1 MTVQEQLLTPELS
14 MEEVMRRV
22 PGARR
27 ALFRRYH
34 VGGCSSCGF
43 QMTETLGGLSARNG
57 LKVAEVIEHLLS
69 SHEQDQKLLISPKEL
84 KALLDGKVPLTLID
98 IRSREEHEAVSL
110 PGSVFF
116 TQEKMQE
123 LRNLPDKSAL
133 LVFYDHEGRQV
144 LDAASFFE
152 GHGFTGVKCLQ
163 GGIDAWARDIDLEM
177 PRYKLE
183 V

>member
-1 MTVQEQLLTPELS
+1 MK
-14 MEEVMRRV
+14 RV

-43 QMTETLGGLSARNG
+43 QMTETLEGLSVRNE
-57 LKVAEVIEHLLS
+57 LNVHEVIKHLLS
-69 SHEQDQKLLISPKEL
+69 SHEQDQKLLLSPQEL
-84 KALLDGKVPLTLID
+84 KALLDRKVTLLLID
-98 IRSREEHEAVSL
+98 IRSRDEHEAVAISE
-110 PGSVFF
+110 SVFF

-123 LRNLPDKSAL
+123 LRNVISKDAL
-133 LVFYDHEGRQV
+133 LVFYDHEGKNV

-152 GHGFTGVKCLQ
+152 GHGFTQVKCLQ

-183 V
+183 

>member
-1 MTVQEQLLTPELS
+1 MSVEEQLLTPDLT
-14 MEEVMRRV
+14 MGEVMARV

-43 QMTETLGGLSARNG
+43 QMTETLGGVAARNE
-57 LKVAEVIEHLLS
+57 LDIAEVLEHLRS
-69 SHEQDQKLLISPKEL
+69 SHEQDQKLLLSPVEL
-84 KALLDGKVPLTLID
+84 KALMDRNEPLTLID
-98 IRSREEHEAVSL
+98 IRSREEHEAVSI

-123 LRNLPDKSAL
+123 LRNNADKNAL
-133 LVFYDHEGRQV
+133 LVFYDHEGKHV

-152 GHGFTGVKCLQ
+152 GHGFSRVKCLH
-163 GGIDAWARDIDLEM
+163 GGIDAWARDVDLQM
-177 PRYKLE
+177 PRYRLE
-183 V
+183 